1 MAKSMRDA
9 PKLEVRDVCMRFRRQ
24 GADSDFEV
32 LNSISFCVYERER
45 YSLVGPSG
53 CGKTTLLNIIAGFE
67 RPTTGEVLVD
77 GAPVRGP
84 APSRA
89 VVFQEDALFPWLTA
103 LDNVR
108 FGPCVR
114 GRRESADKWKELLKT
129 VGLEGFDDYY
139 PAQLSGGMR
148 QRVAVARALAN
159 EPAVLLMDE
168 PFGALDA
175 LTRTQMHEWLL
186 ELWRRFRFTVVFVTH
201 DIDEAI
207 LLSDRVG
214 VMAGAPGRLIGE
226 VEIKLGEPRKAEVTV
241 SSEFAELKGR
251 VLELLGMGWR
261 GVGNVRSRS

>member
-1 MAKSMRDA
+1 MAESMRSA
-9 PKLEVRDVCMRFRRQ
+9 PKLEVRDVCMRFRTQ
-24 GADSDFEV
+24 GAGSDLEV
-32 LNSISFCVYERER
+32 LKSISFSVYEGER

-67 RPTTGEVLVD
+67 RPTAGEVLVD
-77 GAPVRGP
+77 GVPVQGP

-103 LDNVR
+103 LENVR

-148 QRVAVARALAN
+148 QRLAVARALAN

-186 ELWRRFRFTVVFVTH
+186 ELWGRFRFTVVFVTH

-214 VMAGAPGRLIGE
+214 VMAGRPGRLVGE
-226 VEIKLGEPRKAEVTV
+226 IEIKLQEPRSAGVTV
-241 SSEFAELKGR
+241 SAEFGELKRR
-251 VLELLGMGWR
+251 VLELLRVGWPR
-261 GVGNVRSRS
+261 G